1 MHFTQT
7 FLQRFGLCI
16 SGLKVTFYPMTSKF
30 PFHRLLILG
39 PALALT
45 LVSLNSRGGEISSSS
60 ATSDNTGVAAAKLA
74 WATVPDILARIV
86 PPSFPDRTL
95 IITNYGAKGDGV
107 TDCTKAIREAIDA
120 CHDAGGGRVVVP
132 AGVFLT
138 GAIHLK
144 SNVDLDLA
152 EGATLRFSTDPKSY
166 LPVVFTRYEC
176 TEVMNYSPF
185 IYALGQENIAITG
198 HGTLDG
204 QGSKGVW
211 YSWKT
216 IPDPKELVAM
226 GDRGIPVEQRVFGEG
241 HHLRPYF
248 IQPTRCRNVLIR
260 GVHIIDSPMWVMTP
274 LYCTNVT
281 IEDVTVATQG
291 PNTDGCDPD
300 SCTDVLIRNCHF
312 SDGDDCI
319 AIKSGR
325 DVDGRRVN
333 IPSRNI
339 VVQNCVFQDGHGGVT
354 VGSETSGGVEDVFAE
369 DCHFDSPNLDIAMRF
384 KTGMTRGG
392 VVQHIYIRNCTV
404 KTARTGIGMTLKYPG
419 TLNGHATPVMR
430 DIDIRDCTFGQLSK
444 QPVLIEG
451 FSDSVRITDVTIA
464 NCVFP
469 KGGTPCVITN
479 ASRIHLV
486 GNQGGG
492 LN

>member
-1 MHFTQT
+1 MIK
-7 FLQRFGLCI
+7 FLFRQIFILV
-16 SGLKVTFYPMTSKF
+16 LAVAFF
-30 PFHRLLILG
+30 PCR
-39 PALALT
+39 
-45 LVSLNSRGGEISSSS
+45 
-60 ATSDNTGVAAAKLA
+60 GVADTTATDDARAWSKL
-74 WATVPDILARIV
+74 PDILARIV
-86 PPSFPDRTL
+86 PPAFPDRSFV
-95 IITNYGAKGDGV
+95 ITKFGAKGDGV
-107 TDCTKAIREAIDA
+107 TDCTEAFRQAIEACNA
-120 CHDAGGGRVVVP
+120 AGGGKVVVP
-132 AGVFLT
+132 AGVYLT

-144 SNVDLDLA
+144 SNVDLEVA
-152 EGATLRFSTDPKSY
+152 KGATVRFSTDPKSY

-198 HGTLDG
+198 EGTLDG
-204 QGSKGVW
+204 QGSKAVW
-211 YSWKT
+211 YSWKQL
-216 IPDPKELVAM
+216 PDPRELVAM
-226 GDRGIPVEQRVFGEG
+226 GDRGVPVAQRVFGEG

-248 IQPTRCRNVLIR
+248 IQPTRCKNVLIQ

-281 IEDVTVATQG
+281 VERVTVEADG

-300 SCTDVLIRNCHF
+300 SCTDVLIKDCHF

-339 VVQNCVFQDGHGGVT
+339 VIQNCVFKDGHGGVT
-354 VGSETSGGVEDVFAE
+354 VGSETSGGVENVFAE
-369 DCHFDSPNLDIAMRF
+369 DCRFDSPNLDIAMRF

-392 VVQHIYIRNCTV
+392 FIQGAYIRNCTV
-404 KTARTGIGMTLKYPG
+404 KSARTGIGITMRYPG
-419 TLNGHATPVMR
+419 TLNGNAVPVIR
-430 DIDIRDCTFGQLSK
+430 NIDIRDCTFNRLSR
-444 QPVLIEG
+444 QPIDIEG

-464 NCVFP
+464 NCTFP
-469 KGGTPCVITN
+469 AAAARSVITN
-479 ASRIHLV
+479 ASRIHLTA
-486 GNQGGG
+486 NQGGG